1 MFMMTIRRVFILW
14 THSLFHET
22 VRALLN
28 DPQVV
33 LLGSSQDY
41 SLVQDQISE
50 QSPDILV
57 VEEENYTN
65 FPEIIDLL
73 KNQKESIR
81 VVGLNLLDNEM
92 SVLDFYH
99 KTVCNADE
107 LLQWVLVDN
116 TPQENAE

>member
-1 MFMMTIRRVFILW
+1 MMAVRRVFILW

-28 DPQVV
+28 DPQVE

-41 SLVQDQISE
+41 SKVQVQISE
-50 QSPDILV
+50 QPPDILV
-57 VEEENYTN
+57 VEEEDYTN
-65 FPEIIDLL
+65 FIKIIDLL
-73 KNQKESIR
+73 KNQRENIR

-92 SVLDFYH
+92 SVFEFH
-99 KTVCNADE
+99 QKTVCKADD

-116 TPQENAE
+116 TTPENEE

>member
-1 MFMMTIRRVFILW
+1 MMTIRRVFILW

-99 KTVCNADE
+99 KTVCNADD